1 MHSSIQEFFR
11 DEHFP
16 KSLDGWCTAVEV
28 GDYAKLQAQFRN
40 EVEQKARWVGVVYTC
55 TFQNYIYIYM
65 YIYIYV
71 QYVYI
76 YIDICRYH
84 TIVQG

>member
-1 MHSSIQEFFR
+1 MAGAQLLRLEIMQNCKLNLEMKWSRRQDGLASYIR
-11 DEHFP
+11 VHF
-16 KSLDGWCTAVEV
+16 KIT
-28 GDYAKLQAQFRN
+28 
-40 EVEQKARWVGVVYTC
+40 
-55 TFQNYIYIYM
+55 

>member
-55 TFQNYIYIYM
+55 TF
-65 YIYIYV
+65 
-71 QYVYI
+71 
-76 YIDICRYH
+76 
-84 TIVQG
+84 